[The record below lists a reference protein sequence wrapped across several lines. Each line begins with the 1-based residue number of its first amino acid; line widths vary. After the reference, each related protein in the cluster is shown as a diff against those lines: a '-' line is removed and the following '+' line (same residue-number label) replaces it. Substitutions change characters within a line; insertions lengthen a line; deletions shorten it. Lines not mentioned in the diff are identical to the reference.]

1 MAIKT
6 SSQFRKDVDFSAV
19 LWLSG
24 VVTNLFFWF
33 NIYRTT
39 VNIWLIAL
47 FKIEVPTKM
56 QCFYNHELVAMFLYY
71 AMNVNNDN
79 TNVMRLD
86 GVVIWIYHFSRNTN
100 LSYVVWKR
108 KIIKM
113 SKIVLVFCVV
123 LCFWRRTKT
132 NKNKALNTESI

>member
-1 MAIKT
+1 
-6 SSQFRKDVDFSAV
+6 
-19 LWLSG
+19 
-24 VVTNLFFWF
+24 
-33 NIYRTT
+33 
-39 VNIWLIAL
+39 
-47 FKIEVPTKM
+47 M

-113 SKIVLVFCVV
+113 S
-123 LCFWRRTKT
+123 
-132 NKNKALNTESI
+132 